1 MIYKFP
7 KPSNFFKELL
17 ATYKGG
23 YLQMCVPQTADE
35 IYCYVEL
42 SDSQFPEFKEHFGE
56 SVMLLENTDEYPA
69 NIKNKI
75 TNRIEKFTIV
85 RPQNSDG
92 RF

>member
-7 KPSNFFKELL
+7 KPANFFKGLL
-17 ATYKGG
+17 ANYTGG
-23 YLQMCVPQTADE
+23 YLQMCVPQTEDE

-42 SDSQFPEFKEHFGE
+42 SESQFPEFKEHFGDNGE
-56 SVMLLENTDEYPA
+56 ILDNTDEYPA

>member
-7 KPSNFFKELL
+7 KPPNFFKELL

-23 YLQMCVPQTADE
+23 YLQMCVPQTEDE

-42 SDSQFPEFKEHFGE
+42 SELQFPEFKEHFGDN
-56 SVMLLENTDEYPA
+56 VVILDNTDEYPA